1 MEKVARL
8 VIRDSGG
15 KQVERVVG
23 YRARKQTTRRSHREG
38 VSREMMSKV
47 TWRERRLGMRETKG
61 TF

>member
-1 MEKVARL
+1 M
-8 VIRDSGG
+8 IRDSGG

-38 VSREMMSKV
+38 ASREMMNKV
-47 TWRERRLGMRETKG
+47 TWGERRLGMRETKG